1 MSAIEQM
8 SRVHRWA
15 CEEKRRTLDDFL
27 RLAERLRAD
36 LLRLEPPTG
45 EPAERADARR
55 HRLERS
61 IAEVEQGIE
70 RTRQELAIAE
80 QELARVEQMLEGRNV
95 PEKPQ
100 ERASGRARRSAAGGR
115 AR

>member
-27 RLAERLRAD
+27 RLAKRLRAD
-36 LLRLEPPTG
+36 LLRLEPAD
-45 EPAERADARR
+45 PADLRR
-55 HRLERS
+55 QRLERS
-61 IAEVEQGIE
+61 IVEVEQGVE
-70 RTRQELAIAE
+70 RTRQELAVAE
-80 QELARVEQMLEGRNV
+80 QELARVEQMLEGRSV

-100 ERASGRARRSAAGGR
+100 ERAPGRPRRSVAGGR

>member
-36 LLRLEPPTG
+36 LLRLEPPAG
-45 EPAERADARR
+45 EPADARR
-55 HRLERS
+55 QRLERS

-80 QELARVEQMLEGRNV
+80 QELARVEQMLDGRDA

-100 ERASGRARRSAAGGR
+100 ERAPGRARRSAAGGR
-115 AR
+115 TR

>member
-1 MSAIEQM
+1 
-8 SRVHRWA
+8 VHRWA

-36 LLRLEPPTG
+36 LLRLEPPVG
-45 EPAERADARR
+45 APVDDARR
-55 HRLERS
+55 QRLERS

-80 QELARVEQMLEGRNV
+80 QELARVEQMLEGV

-100 ERASGRARRSAAGGR
+100 ERAPGRARRSAAGGR
-115 AR
+115 TR

>member
-27 RLAERLRAD
+27 RLAERLRGD
-36 LLRLEPPTG
+36 LLRLEPPAG
-45 EPAERADARR
+45 EPAEDARR
-55 HRLERS
+55 QRLERS

-70 RTRQELAIAE
+70 RTRQELA
-80 QELARVEQMLEGRNV
+80 RVEQMLEGRPV

-100 ERASGRARRSAAGGR
+100 ERPPGRARRSAAGGR
-115 AR
+115 TR